1 MGSDIRPTWAQL
13 PAQDLCRLV
22 APEPRV
28 LLYKARELRERVWA
42 MPGCVESTQYLVTSI
57 KYFKRCQVAEGRL
70 VLSSFKMTSNTLCA
84 FHGPDID
91 LISFNLLNNPLPSMM
106 LLSPSSRRQC
116 YSPPQRSLLGEP
128 PPPESREAKPFLA
141 SGDRGA
147 GRQGLECP
155 RSREPLGD

>member
-13 PAQDLCRLV
+13 PAQDLCHLV

-70 VLSSFKMTSNTLCA
+70 VLSSFKMTTNTHCVLFMGLTLTLFHLTCSTILCY
-84 FHGPDID
+84 
-91 LISFNLLNNPLPSMM
+91 
-106 LLSPSSRRQC
+106 Q
-116 YSPPQRSLLGEP
+116 
-128 PPPESREAKPFLA
+128 
-141 SGDRGA
+141 
-147 GRQGLECP
+147 
-155 RSREPLGD
+155 